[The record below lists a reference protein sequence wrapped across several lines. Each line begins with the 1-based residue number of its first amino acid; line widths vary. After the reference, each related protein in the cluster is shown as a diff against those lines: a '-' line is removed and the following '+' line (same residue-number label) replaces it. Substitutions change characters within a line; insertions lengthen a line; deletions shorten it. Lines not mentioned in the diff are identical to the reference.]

1 MASLF
6 KDGLTTIF
14 AFFAFITLYLILNNL
29 GYSSAITWIFLLFNM
44 FVMTISLFLVL
55 QASEKSVREYRHEA
69 RIFWIAALGMLTLA
83 GVLLQFIFLFETK
96 TFTPS
101 TIGLSGTLTTITVAY
116 FLMAKEMYETHAPA
130 E

>member
-6 KDGLTTIF
+6 KDGSVTIF
-14 AFFAFITLYLILNNL
+14 AFFVFITLYLILNNL
-29 GYSSAITWIFLLFNM
+29 GYSLAITWVFLLFNM

-69 RIFWIAALGMLTLA
+69 RVFWIASLGMLTLA
-83 GVLLQFIFLFETK
+83 GVFLQFIFLFETEA
-96 TFTPS
+96 FAPS
-101 TIGLSGTLTTITVAY
+101 SIGLSATLTTITVTY
-116 FLMAKEMYETHAPA
+116 FLMAKEMYETHAPV